1 MSVEAGHGTEGPTV
15 DTPCGQEQGDPC
27 PQGTP
32 DVVVGRAAPTM
43 PARPTGA
50 GTRRGTLVLRVFGAA
65 LIVIVTAIA
74 VFLLLPRGD
83 AAGAAG
89 TPQADASSETALA
102 VARAAF
108 DANNAS
114 ADSAPKQQV
123 VNGWYANDLGVI
135 EVNQRDAAITAT
147 RATNTQLTTVHND
160 ISRSNELAAGLTKA
174 VLLVSV
180 LVAVKTALD
189 LVVGARR
196 ARTRA

>member
-1 MSVEAGHGTEGPTV
+1 MNVEAGHGTEGPTV
-15 DTPCGQEQGDPC
+15 DNPGGQEQGDRAPE
-27 PQGTP
+27 GTP
-32 DVVVGRAAPTM
+32 DVVAGNAAPKM

-50 GTRRGTLVLRVFGAA
+50 GTRRNTLVLRVFGAA
-65 LIVIVTAIA
+65 LIVIVTGVAA
-74 VFLLLPRGD
+74 FLWLPRGD

-102 VARAAF
+102 LARATF
-108 DANNAS
+108 EANNAS
-114 ADSAPKQQV
+114 ADSALKQQV

-147 RATNTQLTTVHND
+147 RATNTQLTTIHND

-196 ARTRA
+196 AHARA

>member
-1 MSVEAGHGTEGPTV
+1 M
-15 DTPCGQEQGDPC
+15 
-27 PQGTP
+27 
-32 DVVVGRAAPTM
+32 
-43 PARPTGA
+43 
-50 GTRRGTLVLRVFGAA
+50 
-65 LIVIVTAIA
+65 TAIA